1 MLLLPR
7 TLKELRERIKLGH
20 DYSDFVKN
28 LTHDQRE
35 RDFFQQQ
42 IILYEEYKREGKIF
56 DIPKT
61 VIVGALKGL
70 MDQVDYHK
78 ITLEKLY
85 NQALN
90 LEDEVEEK

>member
-1 MLLLPR
+1 MLPR
-7 TLKELRERIKLGH
+7 ALKELKKRAKLTH
-20 DYSDFVKN
+20 DYSDLVED
-28 LTHDQRE
+28 LTHDQKE

-42 IILYEEYKREGKIF
+42 IILYEEYKRQGKTF

-70 MDQVDYHK
+70 MEQVDYHK
-78 ITLEKLY
+78 TTLEKLY
-85 NQALN
+85 NQALD